1 MNNKNM
7 LYKQNTNYQNVM
19 GVGRDCNDRW
29 SFIEKYISYDEQSL
43 SVDVGSAEGFFVKK
57 LIEKTNGKVISIEGS
72 DYVYKIQKEYISND
86 KVEIYHTVLGSDNIK
101 LVGDKIDNLL
111 LLSVLH
117 WFEDPDYV
125 LNYLGN
131 ISENI
136 FVELPN
142 LDCNKSYNQSYLKR
156 IKKDFNSIS
165 NYLEVV
171 SGKRVCDYVDVSAN
185 HVGGRRVIYY
195 LS

>member
-1 MNNKNM
+1 MGSKNM
-7 LYKQNTNYQNVM
+7 LYKQNTNYQNVN

-29 SFIEKYISYDEQSL
+29 YFIEKYISHEGYPI

-72 DYVYKIQKEYISND
+72 DYVYEAQKKYVSND
-86 KVEIYHTVLGSDNIK
+86 RVEIHHTALGWDNVK

-117 WFEDPDYV
+117 WFEDPDYM
-125 LNYLGN
+125 LKYLSS
-131 ISENI
+131 ISKNI
-136 FVELPN
+136 FVELPD
-142 LDCNKSYNQSYLKR
+142 LDCDKSYNQEYLKR
-156 IKKDFNSIS
+156 IKNDFNNIS
-165 NYLEVV
+165 NYLEAI
-171 SGKRVCDYVDVSAN
+171 SGKKVYDYTGVSAN
-185 HVGGRRVIYY
+185 HVGGKRVIYY